1 MSNKTLRVT
10 MRWIHII
17 GSALI
22 GTFVYSPSRSD
33 AGFTARTQ
41 FVVIPVLLLTGIG
54 MWQQPR
60 LNRWLKHN
68 SAQPTD
74 LHSY

>member
-10 MRWIHII
+10 LRWIHII

-22 GTFVYSPSRSD
+22 GTFVYSPLRSD
-33 AGFTARTQ
+33 SGFTALMQ
-41 FVVIPVLLLTGIG
+41 LVVIPVLLLTGIG

-60 LNRWLKHN
+60 LAKFIKHAKRDEQ
-68 SAQPTD
+68 S
-74 LHSY
+74 LLV